1 MTEKEN
7 KPVMEG
13 NRNIGPFSCCA
24 SVKPHKEGFIE
35 AICEVCDKVF
45 KTDKDIYICPDCQ
58 EKAKNVRQ

>member
-1 MTEKEN
+1 MTDKEN

-24 SVKPHKEGFIE
+24 SIKPHKDGFRE

-45 KTDKDIYICPDCQ
+45 KTNKDNYICPECLKKTD
-58 EKAKNVRQ
+58 K

>member
-1 MTEKEN
+1 MTENKK

-24 SVKPHKEGFIE
+24 SIKPHKEGFRE

-45 KTDKDIYICPDCQ
+45 TTNNDVCICPECK
-58 EKAKNVRQ
+58 EKAKK